1 VEDRLRQSIV
11 ALMLLGTMTAAAAAQ
26 DQSAWMPPPMEEFVV
41 KQLVE
46 RLREI
51 NLDWSVE
58 RMTNAARVTVATIR
72 ARLEKWTEPELLK
85 RAPALAHLQLPAS
98 GDPRLDAMLRYHMCT
113 AVSMIRHERRAKEPR
128 EEGRIAAVAG
138 MTTGSL
144 AVLFLRDGYIKA
156 GGSEERVEKL
166 LTDPKLQSAIDRMQT
181 NPDDISAAQSECVPV
196 LGAITG

>member
-1 VEDRLRQSIV
+1 MRQLIV
-11 ALMLLGTMTAAAAAQ
+11 ALIFLGTSPAAAAQ
-26 DQSAWMPPPMEEFVV
+26 PKQSDWMPPAMEDFVV

-46 RLREI
+46 RLQEI
-51 NLDWSVE
+51 DLDWSVE

-72 ARLEKWTEPELLK
+72 ARLEKWTEPEVLK

-98 GDPRLDAMLRYHMCT
+98 GDPRLDGMLRYHMCT
-113 AVSMIRHERRAKEPR
+113 AVSMIRHERRAKETS

-144 AVLFLRDGYIKA
+144 AVLFLRDGYLKA
-156 GGSEERVEKL
+156 GGSEEQVEKL
-166 LTDPKLQSAIDRMQT
+166 LTDSKLQPAIDRMQT
-181 NPDDISAAQSECVPV
+181 NPDDISAAQSECVQV